1 MAIHCQILSVS
12 GGGGGGGGN
21 YGDDDNDGCINNAVL
36 LYSL

>member
-12 GGGGGGGGN
+12 GGGGGGGN